1 MHAHIVLA
9 HPEKTSF
16 NAHLA
21 EVSRQSL
28 NASGWQT
35 SISDLYAM
43 DFDPREGPQ
52 HYAARALAAA
62 TQYSRHLCKYHRVS
76 RGRQPRPVAASS

>member
-43 DFDPREGPQ
+43 NFDPRQPQ
-52 HYAARALAAA
+52 H
-62 TQYSRHLCKYHRVS
+62 
-76 RGRQPRPVAASS
+76 